1 MAQSGGNA
9 QYHQIAVK
17 LGFIHL
23 RVQTGDLWGNRCHPP
38 KFIQL
43 NDKWLTTATDH
54 QELSETKFLAC
65 MGGQSASRALKCF
78 LSYRTSE
85 NYIKKRT

>member
-1 MAQSGGNA
+1 MSQFKGVSLNKNQMAQSDGNA

-38 KFIQL
+38 KFIQVI
-43 NDKWLTTATDH
+43 
-54 QELSETKFLAC
+54 
-65 MGGQSASRALKCF
+65 G
-78 LSYRTSE
+78 
-85 NYIKKRT
+85 